1 MKTTAWSRCAALG
14 LGLVAL
20 ASPVASAGGAC
31 LQPPPGARVISEGGV
46 RAAWVAQPAPEV
58 GRPFALQVFLCPEQA
73 ELVRVDAQM
82 PEHRHGMNYR
92 TSLKHVG
99 QGLWRVEGLLWHMSG
114 RWELRLDVR
123 HQDVQ
128 HRLLQSV
135 QLP

>member
-1 MKTTAWSRCAALG
+1 MKTTAWSRWAALG
-14 LGLVAL
+14 LAMVAL
-20 ASPVASAGGAC
+20 VLPGAGARAAC
-31 LQPPPGARVISEGGV
+31 LQPPPGAQVMREGEV

-58 GRPFALQVFLCPEQA
+58 GRPFVLQVFLCPEQA

-92 TSLKHVG
+92 TSLKPMG

-123 HQDVQ
+123 HQGVQ
-128 HRLLQSV
+128 HRLLRSV
-135 QLP
+135 QLQ

>member
-1 MKTTAWSRCAALG
+1 MKTTAWSRWAALG
-14 LGLVAL
+14 LAMVAL
-20 ASPVASAGGAC
+20 VLPGAGARAAC
-31 LQPPPGARVISEGGV
+31 LQPPPGAQVMSEGEV

-58 GRPFALQVFLCPEQA
+58 GRPFVLQVFLCPEQA

-92 TSLKHVG
+92 TSLKPMG

-123 HQDVQ
+123 HQGVQ
-128 HRLLQSV
+128 HRLLRSV
-135 QLP
+135 QLQ